1 MSGLIGFFFLSAVAY
16 AQSNYIGSGICLD
29 FPEEPDNYVD
39 LGDVYNDLDFPL
51 TFEAWVYP
59 HTKASGNFTGCF
71 PVMPA
76 EQEIIMDCGSASMK
90 MIM

>member
-1 MSGLIGFFFLSAVAY
+1 MLSPTTSDRASAWTFRK
-16 AQSNYIGSGICLD
+16 N
-29 FPEEPDNYVD
+29 PDNYVD

-59 HTKASGNFTGCF
+59 AYQGKRQLYGLFSSDAS
-71 PVMPA
+71 